1 MGVLRPLNAV
11 QKTKL
16 CLIVCL
22 LGNTAWVAAEPAVV
36 QGERLSN
43 YLRRNH
49 MIVGVE
55 SNPQGLDGLLLKRQS
70 LLADQALSKTRLT
83 TELFI
88 HRGASNQAYLELLD
102 RLPVTGRL
110 VLKSTDADYLQ
121 QHPNLDP
128 ILQAEDAVQ
137 LAQPS
142 THVQVLFGSG
152 QCVVEHQPGATAI
165 DYVKACGMEQ
175 AFFDSTKRVDQIW
188 LIQPTGEVKQAR
200 IAQWNACSM
209 VSPRPGARIL
219 APLSTSG
226 LSDELLAQL
235 AGLLATQGAYR
246 PTGEEVA
253 QTRFISRVSEPL
265 RDLPVSSNDLG
276 LVGLLQTPT
285 ARMRVAGHA
294 TVTASR
300 VAPYSRYSIILQPF
314 DWLEGGFRYT
324 KITNRLYG
332 PEDFSG
338 DQKYLDKNI
347 DLKVRVNQESAYLPE
362 VAIGLQDIG
371 GTGLF
376 SGEYLV
382 GNKRF
387 GNIDVSLG
395 LGFGYLGRS
404 ADISN
409 PFSSLSERFN
419 ARSGAQNTGRQ
430 TGSVSVSDFFRGP
443 AALFGGGQWHTPWE
457 RWTVKLEYEG
467 NNYQQEPLDNP
478 QVQKTRFNYGLVYK
492 VSDSVNF
499 HVGVERGDTLQVG
512 VSLFENF
519 STFNTPKP
527 SDPKPLVVDTSPRPA
542 QVDWPK
548 TLQQFRSQTD
558 LNVTRVQQRGSE
570 VKLTVRNGREAYA
583 NQTLERAAE
592 VLHQDLPENVK
603 WFSLEYEN
611 NGAAVGQHVVD
622 REQFV
627 QRRTQYNKTKKDDYQ
642 ELSAVEGF
650 SMPYKTLHETPNK
663 FFENKT
669 GLGYQQ
675 VLGGADGLLY
685 QFFLANDTRLNFS
698 ESTWLNGRL
707 AYRLIDNYEK
717 FKQQATSNLPQV
729 RTKLREYAIT
739 SDFTMP
745 HLALKHMGKL
755 GDDHFYGVYGGYLEP
770 MFAGVGAEYLYRPH
784 NSWYAIGVD
793 VNRVRQRA
801 FEQDFSLLPYT
812 VNTGHVTAYM
822 DTGIQDIQLAVSAG
836 QYLAGDKGVTIDLSR
851 EFRNGTRIGAFVTRT
866 NVSAADFGE
875 GSFDKGIY
883 LTVPLSAFFTKTIP
897 GDAVFLWRPITRDGG
912 AKLARG
918 FSLYSETEMR
928 NPRVLKRRAG
938 GVDE

>member
-1 MGVLRPLNAV
+1 MRVWSPLNAV
-11 QKTKL
+11 QKSKL
-16 CLIVCL
+16 CLIVFL
-22 LGNTAWVAAEPAVV
+22 FGNAAWVAAEPAVV

-43 YLRRNH
+43 YLRRNQ

-55 SNPQGLDGLLLKRQS
+55 PNAQLLDGLLLRRPS
-70 LLADQALSKTRLT
+70 LLADQSLSKTRLT

-88 HRGASNQAYLELLD
+88 HRGDGNQAFLSLLD

-110 VLKSTDADYLQ
+110 VLESTDADYLR

-128 ILQAEDAVQ
+128 VLQAEDTVQ
-137 LAQPS
+137 LAKPS
-142 THVQVLFGSG
+142 MHVQVLFGSG

-165 DYVKACGMEQ
+165 DYLKACGMEQ
-175 AFFDSTKRVDQIW
+175 SFFDSSKRVDQVW
-188 LIQPTGEVKQAR
+188 LIQPTGEVKQSGV
-200 IAQWNACSM
+200 AQWNASAV

-226 LSDELLAQL
+226 LTDELVAQL
-235 AGLLATQGAYR
+235 AAFLSTQEAYR
-246 PTGEEVA
+246 PSREEIEQA
-253 QTRFISRVSEPL
+253 RIISNVSKPL
-265 RDLPVSSNDLG
+265 RELPVSSNDFG
-276 LVGLLQTPT
+276 LVGLLQTPS
-285 ARMRVAGHA
+285 ARMRSAGYA

-314 DWLEGGFRYT
+314 DWLEGGLRYT

-347 DLKVRVNQESAYLPE
+347 DLKVRLNQESAYLPE

-382 GNKRF
+382 ANKRF
-387 GNIDVSLG
+387 GNVDASLG
-395 LGFGYLGRS
+395 LGFGYLGR
-404 ADISN
+404 AGGVNN
-409 PFSSLSERFN
+409 PLGILSSRFN
-419 ARSGAQNTGRQ
+419 TRPAQSTSIEDAGK
-430 TGSVSVSDFFRGP
+430 VSVTDFFRGP
-443 AALFGGGQWHTPWE
+443 AALFGGLQWHTPWE
-457 RWTVKLEYEG
+457 RWTLKLEYEG

-527 SDPKPLVVDTSPRPA
+527 SDSKPLAVDTSPRPT

-548 TLQQFRSQTD
+548 TLQRFKAQTD
-558 LNVTRVQQRGSE
+558 LNVTQVQQRGSE
-570 VKLTVRNGREAYA
+570 VKLTVRNGRAAYA

-611 NGAAVGQHVVD
+611 NGASVGQHMVD
-622 REQFV
+622 RGQFV
-627 QRRTQYNKTKKDDYQ
+627 QRRTQYNKTKKDDYK
-642 ELSAVEGF
+642 EVSAVEGF
-650 SMPYKTLHETPNK
+650 NMPYNTLHDAPAK

-698 ESTWLNGRL
+698 KSTWLNGRL

-717 FKQQATSNLPQV
+717 FKQRATSNLPQV
-729 RTKLREYAIT
+729 RTNLREYAIT

-745 HLALKHMGKL
+745 NLAVKHMGKL
-755 GDDHFYGVYGGYLEP
+755 GGDHFYGVYGGYLEP

-784 NSWYAIGVD
+784 NSWYAIGLD

-801 FEQDFSLLPYT
+801 FEQDFSVLPYT

-836 QYLAGDKGVTIDLSR
+836 QYLAGDKGVTVDVSR
-851 EFRNGTRIGAFVTRT
+851 EFKNGTRIGAFVTRT

-897 GDAVFLWRPITRDGG
+897 GDAVFLWRPLTRDGG
-912 AKLARG
+912 AKLSRG
-918 FSLYSETEMR
+918 FSLYGETEMR
-928 NPRVLKRRAG
+928 NPRVLKRRVRG
-938 GVDE
+938 EPE